1 MAGNAYKRTVLEL
14 EVVLEEKLAQLKILE
29 EENTRL
35 RRHEAALSTAVG
47 SVEGSVTMKAKVL
60 RSSSFGPADSG
71 SSRGWSPGVGD
82 TCVPSS
88 PHAMLEK
95 VEEKEREIR
104 REMRQLGAGEHHV
117 CRPFGCCFACCC
129 CCSAAAVL
137 PMCLSLDAHVM

>member
-47 SVEGSVTMKAKVL
+47 SVEGSVSMKAKVL
-60 RSSSFGPADSG
+60 RSSSLGPADSG
-71 SSRGWSPGVGD
+71 SSRGLSPGVGD

-95 VEEKEREIR
+95 VGEKEKEIR
-104 REMRQLGAGEHHV
+104 REMRQLGAGELQKQAV
-117 CRPFGCCFACCC
+117 MLLLGPLLLLS
-129 CCSAAAVL
+129 CSAVL
-137 PMCLSLDAHVM
+137 PMCPRTAAM

>member
-60 RSSSFGPADSG
+60 RSSSLGPADSG

-104 REMRQLGAGEHHV
+104 REMRQLGAGKNHG
-117 CRPFGCCFACCC
+117 CRPCCC
-129 CCSAAAVL
+129 CCA
-137 PMCLSLDAHVM
+137 CCC